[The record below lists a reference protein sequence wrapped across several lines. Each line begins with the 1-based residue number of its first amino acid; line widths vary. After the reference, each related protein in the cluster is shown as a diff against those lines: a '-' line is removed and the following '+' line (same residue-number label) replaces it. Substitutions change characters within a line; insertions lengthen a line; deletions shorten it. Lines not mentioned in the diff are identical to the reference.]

1 MSNWLANAHYRA
13 IAAVILLFKMHIPHG
28 CFDHFEATEI
38 LLKLR
43 NKHELGKS
51 LFKGN
56 FHVCLK
62 QTPAWET
69 KWPNYKMAIKRFGQE
84 YTYNGGAVHILQR

>member
-13 IAAVILLFKMHIPHG
+13 IAAVILSFKMHIPHG
-28 CFDHFEATEI
+28 CFDHSEATEI

-43 NKHELGKS
+43 NKHKLGKS

-56 FHVCLK
+56 FHVCF
-62 QTPAWET
+62 ET
-69 KWPNYKMAIKRFGQE
+69 NTSMGDKMAK
-84 YTYNGGAVHILQR
+84 L

>member
-1 MSNWLANAHYRA
+1 MSNWLANAHCRA

-28 CFDHFEATEI
+28 CFDHSEATKI

-56 FHVCLK
+56 FHVCF
-62 QTPAWET
+62 ET
-69 KWPNYKMAIKRFGQE
+69 NTSMGDKMAK
-84 YTYNGGAVHILQR
+84 L